1 MEIWF
6 IETAREKK
14 KGGGGCYYWT
24 VASAFNGLNHDKS
37 LK

>member
-14 KGGGGCYYWT
+14 KKGGGGVT
-24 VASAFNGLNHDKS
+24 IELLLQHLMG
-37 LK
+37 

>member
-14 KGGGGCYYWT
+14 KGGGCYYWT

>member
-14 KGGGGCYYWT
+14 KGGGGVT
-24 VASAFNGLNHDKS
+24 IELLLQHLMG
-37 LK
+37 

>member
-14 KGGGGCYYWT
+14 GGGGGYYWT

>member
-14 KGGGGCYYWT
+14 GGGGVT
-24 VASAFNGLNHDKS
+24 IELLLQHLMG
-37 LK
+37 

>member
-14 KGGGGCYYWT
+14 GGGGGGVT
-24 VASAFNGLNHDKS
+24 IELLLQHLMG
-37 LK
+37 